1 MSILPLAVAGGIG
14 YLIGKRPKSYRHYRS
29 NIPSTIDNI
38 ICQKLNLLFLGSET
52 QKPNRPKP
60 YYSSLPSNIVRRG
73 SFGDD
78 IMFKTREDAEKVINE
93 LNYCIN
99 MYGKA
104 SIDDF
109 YRAAGTII
117 KPRRYTITHGWYSI
131 GSPRVFMHYRGQFM
145 HYHGQWAITGLPEPV
160 DFNAVGYNTFPKTY
174 TEVNN
179 DNEEDEDDD
188 ESETDC

>member
-1 MSILPLAVAGGIG
+1 MGILPLAVAGGIG
-14 YLIGKRPKSYRHYRS
+14 YLIGKRPRSYSHHRS

-52 QKPNRPKP
+52 RQPNRPNH
-60 YYSSLPSNIVRRG
+60 YNSSLPYNIFRHI

-78 IMFKTREDAEKVINE
+78 IKFKTREDAEKVISE

-104 SIDDF
+104 TIADF
-109 YRAAGTII
+109 YRATGTII
-117 KPRRYTITHGWYSI
+117 GPWRYASTHGWYDI
-131 GSPRVFMHYRGQFM
+131 GSPRAFM
-145 HYHGQWAITGLPEPV
+145 HYHGQWGITGLPEPV
-160 DFNAVGYNTFPKTY
+160 DFNAVGYNIFQKTY
-174 TEVNN
+174 TDLNN
-179 DNEEDEDDD
+179 DNEVDEDDD